1 MDDPLRQFL
10 AGVLDWQEAHAR
22 FDTAIADL
30 PAALRGKRPQG
41 VPYSV
46 WELVEHIRLTQRD
59 ILDFCRDEH
68 YRERKWP
75 DDYWPQAPAPPSAKA
90 WDESVRQYHADLEA
104 FTRLVLDPAFDLFAK
119 VPWGNGQTNIRE
131 IVLTADH
138 TAYHV
143 GQIVLVRRLLGAW
156 K

>member
-22 FDTAIADL
+22 FDSAIADL
-30 PAALRGKRPQG
+30 PAALRGKRPTG

-46 WELVEHIRLTQRD
+46 WELVEHIRLAQRD
-59 ILDFCRDEH
+59 ILDFCRDAKYKE
-68 YRERKWP
+68 KQWP
-75 DDYWPQAPAPPSAKA
+75 DEYWPARPEPASAKE
-90 WDESVRQYHADLEA
+90 WDESIARYHADLDA
-104 FTRLVLDPAFDLFAK
+104 FKRLVSDPAFALFAK
-119 VPWGNGQTNIRE
+119 VPWGSGQTNIRE
-131 IVLTADH
+131 VVLTADH